1 MRKQYEYRQWSAQGL
16 DILRRY
22 YGEMT
27 ASELQSKYFPTRT
40 IRSIWDKAYELGL
53 ETKCPK
59 YTKEE
64 IDILKKYYGT
74 MSIEDLQAN
83 YLPYRS
89 IDSINCKA
97 SRTLSLTELR
107 HIRYTTEEIDIL
119 KIWAGVISA
128 RKIHELYL
136 PNKSKQSIY
145 RKIGSLGL
153 PQYKRNH

>member
-1 MRKQYEYRQWSAQGL
+1 MEKKYEYRNWSVQEL

-22 YGEMT
+22 YGKMT
-27 ASELQSKYFPTRT
+27 VSELQANYFPTRT
-40 IRSIWDKAYELGL
+40 LSSIMNKAYTLGL
-53 ETKCPK
+53 LTKCPK
-59 YTKEE
+59 WTKEE

-153 PQYKRNH
+153 PQYKRKR

>member
-1 MRKQYEYRQWSAQGL
+1 MKKQYEYRQWSAQGL

-27 ASELQSKYFPTRT
+27 ASELQAKYFPTRT

-74 MSIEDLQAN
+74 MSIEDLHN
-83 YLPYRS
+83 KYLPDRS
-89 IDSINCKA
+89 ITSIRVKA
-97 SRTLSLTELR
+97 HRILTTKSYNFT
-107 HIRYTTEEIDIL
+107 RYTKEETAIL
-119 KIWAGVISA
+119 KKYAGTISA
-128 RKIHELYL
+128 SEISQRYL
-136 PNKSKQSIY
+136 PNRSKQSICQ
-145 RKIGSLGL
+145 KLKSLGL
-153 PQYKRNH
+153 PQYKRNY